1 MHVTTIDILTMS
13 HTTKKKTKEKSDLGK
28 WNWLN
33 VGRYSSNRTVLSF
46 LIFFFL
52 CPSNDDRSLIINNTG
67 ELKFEYADVD
77 YDSDAEIKRMKTRK
91 TQVILGKSDKDSWNK
106 ALLRAQGMKVKDNE
120 KLIEK
125 SKKKKLVLKKKSI
138 KVWDERKKQL
148 QERMEKRQKKREN
161 NINKRKEQKMA
172 TKAKRR
178 SKR

>member
-1 MHVTTIDILTMS
+1 M
-13 HTTKKKTKEKSDLGK
+13 
-28 WNWLN
+28 
-33 VGRYSSNRTVLSF
+33 
-46 LIFFFL
+46 
-52 CPSNDDRSLIINNTG
+52 IINNTG